1 MKNRGAICLV
11 LIACIFTSGLL
22 GFYIGR
28 NIGGNEITVSRHN
41 PDTQP
46 PAVTAPSG
54 DTPADTAPQIINI
67 NTATLAELQTIPGIG
82 PVLAQ
87 RIIDYREANGP
98 FESVSQLTMVSGIG
112 LKTLE
117 EIMDYVTVGG

>member
-28 NIGGNEITVSRHN
+28 NTGGSRITVSN
-41 PDTQP
+41 YTPETQP
-46 PAVTAPSG
+46 SDPATPSTVTPETTS
-54 DTPADTAPQIINI
+54 PQSVNI
-67 NTATLAELQTIPGIG
+67 NTATFDELQTVPGIG

-98 FESVSQLTMVSGIG
+98 FESASQLTMVSGIG

-117 EIMDYVTVGG
+117 EIMDYITVGG